1 MNTDVLGEVF
11 ALLAAITWAI
21 ALVLFKRSGESVPPL
36 ALNLFKNVIG
46 LILLGVTLLALGE
59 GWSTL
64 APFSREDIY
73 VLIISG
79 VVGIAL
85 ADTLFFHALNLVGV
99 GIISIV
105 DCLYSPFA
113 ILFAYL
119 MLSETL
125 TVYHYLGGALI
136 LGGVFL
142 SSGHGPPANRTRGQ
156 ILLGVVLGMLAMAMV
171 TAGIVYAKP
180 VLEAQDFPLVW
191 ATMIR
196 LIFGTLALAAIALA
210 SAHRRTHWSA
220 FRPSRVWRI
229 SVPASVLGTY
239 LSMIFWVGGFKYAE
253 ASIAAILNQTSVIF
267 ALILATW
274 ILKEAFTR
282 RKLVAVI
289 LALGGALV
297 MLHEELADVLT

>member
-1 MNTDVLGEVF
+1 MNTHVLGEVY
-11 ALLAAITWAI
+11 ALLAAITWAF
-21 ALVLFKRSGESVPPL
+21 ALVLFKRSGDSVPPL
-36 ALNLFKNVIG
+36 ALNLFKSVIG
-46 LILLGVTLLALGE
+46 MVLLGVTLLALGE
-59 GWSTL
+59 GWSAL
-64 APFSREDIY
+64 APFSREDMYI
-73 VLIISG
+73 LIVSG

-85 ADTLFFHALNLVGV
+85 ADTVFFRALNLVGV

-136 LGGVFL
+136 LAGVFL
-142 SSGHGPPANRTRGQ
+142 SSGHAPPADRTRGQ
-156 ILLGVVLGMLAMAMV
+156 ILLGVLLGTLAMAMM

-180 VLEAQDFPLVW
+180 VLEGQNFPLIW
-191 ATMIR
+191 ATLIR
-196 LIFGTLALAAIALA
+196 LFFGTLALAAIALA
-210 SAHRRTHWSA
+210 SAERRTHWSA
-220 FRPSRVWRI
+220 FRPSRVWWI
-229 SVPASVLGTY
+229 SVPASVLGGY
-239 LSMIFWVGGFKYAE
+239 LSMVFWVGGFKHAE

-289 LALGGALV
+289 LALSGALV